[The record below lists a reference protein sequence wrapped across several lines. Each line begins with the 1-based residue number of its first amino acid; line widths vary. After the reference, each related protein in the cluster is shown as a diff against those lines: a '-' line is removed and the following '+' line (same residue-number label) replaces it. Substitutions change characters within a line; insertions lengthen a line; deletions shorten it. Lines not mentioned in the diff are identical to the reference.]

1 MKFSAITPAIW
12 RPFLTCHGHLR
23 QRYTV
28 GIISICCVTKTSKYI
43 SDCRV
48 LLSLTVLIINFANVN
63 DPLIQLNFY

>member
-1 MKFSAITPAIW
+1 
-12 RPFLTCHGHLR
+12 LYHHD
-23 QRYTV
+23 
-28 GIISICCVTKTSKYI
+28 KYI